1 MKTRKTESGLYVA
14 ETEIVLTP
22 RGERELDD
30 AIWNKMVA
38 GEMLRES
45 KGEDTARCLKQ
56 LAEASRRE
64 HEIRSCTEDS
74 VKKVRDQL
82 MAATTAKAIRTS
94 LVRCKAAA
102 RAQRVLRDRLM
113 SRGIIAP
120 STTPNLPR

>member
-14 ETEIVLTP
+14 ENEMVLTP
-22 RGERELDD
+22 RGERELED
-30 AIWNKMVA
+30 AVWNKMVA

-56 LAEASRRE
+56 MAAASRLE

-82 MAATTAKAIRTS
+82 MAATTAEGIRTS
-94 LVRCKAAA
+94 LVRCKATA
-102 RAQRVLRDRLM
+102 RAQRVLRERLM
-113 SRGIIAP
+113 ARGIIVP
-120 STTPNLPR
+120 STVPNLPR